1 MGELTET
8 NWYSFL
14 SHEELPDVKGKRSRL
29 QVAQIEA
36 ILGRHTDADVIV
48 F

>member
-1 MGELTET
+1 MGELLRR

-36 ILGRHTDADVIV
+36 IIDTHTEADVIV